1 MFAFTVRRLLS
12 AIPILLVSTFA
23 VFLLIASSVDPLSAM
38 KSRNPPIP
46 KSTIAT
52 EAHRLFLD
60 RPLVD
65 RYWHWLSGLVL
76 HGNFGLSTQP
86 GLNINQALGPRFFV
100 TLRLVIA
107 AVLLSMILAV
117 LVGVLSAVRQYSR
130 MDYAATLVGFLF
142 LSLPVFWFAIL
153 LKNWAVKFND
163 AVGAHP
169 FQTLFSQSARSVG
182 AHQSFVAHMGDLASH
197 LILPTVVLSTATYAA
212 WARFQRASMLDVLN
226 SDYMRLARAKGL
238 SKTRVMVKHGLRTA
252 LIPLTTQMALDVA
265 ALLVGVVI
273 TERIFQW
280 QGLGTFFLDAVN
292 TGDANAL
299 MGFLIITSMLIIIFN
314 LIADLLYAV
323 LDPRIRLA

>member
-1 MFAFTVRRLLS
+1 MLAFTIRRLLS

-46 KSTIAT
+46 RAEIAAQ
-52 EAHRLFLD
+52 AHKLFLD
-60 RPLVD
+60 RSGPE
-65 RYWHWLSGLVL
+65 RYWHWLWGLIA
-76 HGNFGLSTQP
+76 HGDFGISVQP
-86 GLNINQALGPRFFV
+86 GLDINAALAPRFFV
-100 TLRLVIA
+100 TLRLILA
-107 AVLLSMILAV
+107 AILVSMILAV
-117 LVGVLSAVRQYSR
+117 VVGVVTAVRQYSR
-130 MDYAATLVGFLF
+130 LDYTATLAGFLF
-142 LSLPVFWFAIL
+142 LSLPTFWFAIL

-169 FQTLFSQSARSVG
+169 FQTLFDQSTRLQG
-182 AHQSFVAHMGDLASH
+182 EKQSFFQHWSDVASH
-197 LILPTVVLSTATYAA
+197 LVLPTIVLSLTIYAS

-238 SKTRVMVKHGLRTA
+238 SRSRVMVKHGLRTA
-252 LIPLTTQMALDVA
+252 LIPLTTQMALDIA
-265 ALLVGVVI
+265 GLLGGVII

-280 QGLGTFFLDAVN
+280 NGMGTFFLDAIN
-292 TGDANAL
+292 AGDANAL
-299 MGFLIITSMLIIIFN
+299 MGFLIITSMLIIVFN